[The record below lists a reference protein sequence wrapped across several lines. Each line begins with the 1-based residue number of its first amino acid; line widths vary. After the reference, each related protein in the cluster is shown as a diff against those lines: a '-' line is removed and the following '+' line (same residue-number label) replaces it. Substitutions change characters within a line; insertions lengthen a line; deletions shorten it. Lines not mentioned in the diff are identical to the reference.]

1 MTKKKAPDS
10 GLVESVEGEP
20 IVLVGQPDSIQGELY
35 VRNPGEKK
43 IVVRD
48 AQVRAATLRATPMS
62 FRLAP
67 IPLRPGLRRRVP
79 LAFAIDPGTPPGE
92 YKGEL
97 EIDGSVHPVVLH
109 VTEKIRLDI
118 SPDPLVVPNLP
129 GETVVKRVIFRNLGN
144 VPLTIGEIG
153 GVPLDDE
160 LLQCR
165 TFRAALSALGEETK
179 SLEAYALDVARQLK
193 GVVEQAGLL
202 RVHNAAGVVEL
213 EPGAMSA
220 VDLEIRLPKTLDKRT
235 RYRGEAPLYTSS
247 LRFFVVPAPRE
258 QTTNNPK

>member
-1 MTKKKAPDS
+1 MAKKKAS
-10 GLVESVEGEP
+10 ASSLVDARKGEP
-20 IVLVGQPDSIQGELY
+20 IVLVGQPDRMQGELF
-35 VRNPGEKK
+35 VHNPGEKK

-48 AQVRAATLRATPMS
+48 AQVRAATVAAAPLS

-79 LAFAIDPGTPPGE
+79 LSFAIDPGTPPGE
-92 YKGEL
+92 YQGEL
-97 EIDGSVHPVVLH
+97 EIDGSTHPVVLH
-109 VTEKIRLDI
+109 VTENVRLDI
-118 SPDPLVVPNLP
+118 APDRIVVPNLP

-160 LLQCR
+160 MLQCR
-165 TFRAALSALGEETK
+165 TFRAALGALGDETK
-179 SLEAYALDVARQLK
+179 SLESYALEVARQLK
-193 GVVEQAGLL
+193 GIVEQAGLL
-202 RVHNAAGVVEL
+202 RVHNTAGVVEL

-220 VDLEIRLPKTLDKRT
+220 IDFEIRLPKTLDRRT
-235 RYRGEAPLYTSS
+235 RYRGEAHLYTNR

-258 QTTNNPK
+258 RTTNNKE